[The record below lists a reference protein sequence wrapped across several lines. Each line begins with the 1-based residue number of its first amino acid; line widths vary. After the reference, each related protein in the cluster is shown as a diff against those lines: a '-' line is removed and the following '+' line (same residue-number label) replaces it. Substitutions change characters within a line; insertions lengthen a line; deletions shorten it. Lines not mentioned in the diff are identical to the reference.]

1 MGSASPATPMRA
13 AAVALL
19 AAALGCKSAPT
30 GPPRLCLNIEATS
43 TLNLHD
49 GEPHAVVLYLYPL
62 DNATAF
68 QETDASEL
76 LGSATTLVG
85 MTGRRWDRTIIPGE
99 ARAVQEHLPE
109 RTQFVGL
116 VADFYDGP
124 RKELVRPRCE
134 KDEKKQRRLL
144 LLADE
149 LRVE

>member
-1 MGSASPATPMRA
+1 MRA

-68 QETDASEL
+68 QETDAS
-76 LGSATTLVG
+76 SCS
-85 MTGRRWDRTIIPGE
+85 
-99 ARAVQEHLPE
+99 
-109 RTQFVGL
+109 
-116 VADFYDGP
+116 GP
-124 RKELVRPRCE
+124 RRPWS
-134 KDEKKQRRLL
+134 
-144 LLADE
+144 A
-149 LRVE
+149 